1 MKIILTLVVLLLI
14 CSSVVQGEMLKGF
27 GFKTGLAIANQSF
40 DYTVPVFGLDMKN
53 RIGFDFGGIVEWF
66 NLPYL
71 SVLTEAHYIQ
81 KGMKSEVEKVSY
93 SHGGE
98 IGTITYD
105 YRVDYLSVSALVKFT
120 LEGKLISPYLITGP
134 RFDFLLGNNTDG
146 NDELYDNFKSTVLG
160 GDVGIGAEFDVV
172 DLGTILSEFRY
183 SYDFSKAYKNDF
195 LQVKNRSFQI
205 LLGFRL

>member
-1 MKIILTLVVLLLI
+1 MRVLLTLVVLLLI

-27 GFKTGLAIANQSF
+27 GFKTGIAIANQNF
-40 DYTVPVFGLDMKN
+40 DYTAPGLSLDTKN
-53 RIGFDFGGIVEWF
+53 RQGFDFGGFVEWF
-66 NLPYL
+66 NPPHL

-81 KGMKSEVEKVSY
+81 KGMKLDVEKVTY
-93 SHGGE
+93 FHPDQ
-98 IGTITYD
+98 IGTVTYD

-134 RFDFLLGNNTDG
+134 RFDFLLGNNTEG
-146 NDELYDNFKSTVLG
+146 SDELYDNFKSTVFG
-160 GDVGIGAEFDVV
+160 GDIGIGAEFDII
-172 DLGTILSEFRY
+172 DLGTILSELRY
-183 SYDFSKAYKNDF
+183 SYDFSKAYKTDF